1 MQRGYVFK
9 SNGAWFL
16 RFYEKQLVN
25 GATVNKQR
33 CERLAPINDDYRSK
47 RDLEPLIARIL
58 EPLNR
63 GSLPEGGLTFADFFE
78 HHFLPHVKAR
88 RKPSTVKFYKDA
100 FNNHLKKSVGDIRL
114 RDFTTAHAQRVLDGI
129 KLSHQSLLRIK
140 TAMSAA
146 FTIARQKDF
155 IRTAN
160 PITGTK
166 AEGKRSKF
174 KPHAYTLDEVAA
186 MLATLPEPA
195 RTVVAVAAFTGL
207 RHGEIRGLR
216 YEDYDGE
223 SFQVQRSIWRTHVG
237 DTKTSDSEGRVPV
250 IPFLQKIL
258 AAQSER
264 SGKTGYIFAGEKKRF
279 ALTLDNLTGRVIRP
293 MLGDAWKGWKTFRS
307 GLATNLY
314 ELGVKPKTIQAIL
327 RHARVETT
335 QHHYVIL
342 EKTKAGDAAMRKLE
356 RAVAKH
362 AANMQQAEKQ

>member
-1 MQRGYVFK
+1 MQRGYIFK

-16 RFYEKQLVN
+16 RYYEKFVVDGQSVS
-25 GATVNKQR
+25 KQR
-33 CERLAPINDDYRSK
+33 AARLAPINDDYRSK
-47 RDLEPLIARIL
+47 KDLQPLIERIL

-78 HHFLPHVKAR
+78 HHFLPHVKER
-88 RKPSTVKFYKDA
+88 RKPSTVKFYRDA
-100 FNNHLKKSVGDIRL
+100 FNNHLKHTVGDIRL
-114 RDFTTAHAQRVLDGI
+114 RDFTTAHAQSVLDRI

-155 IRTAN
+155 IRSAN

-166 AEGKRSKF
+166 AEGKRTKF
-174 KPHAYTLDEVAA
+174 KPHAYSLDEVAA
-186 MLATLPEPA
+186 MLAKLPEPA

-216 YEDYDGE
+216 WEDYDGE
-223 SFQVQRSIWRTHVG
+223 SLQVERSIWRTHVG
-237 DTKTSDSEGRVPV
+237 DTKTSDSAGRVPV

-258 AAQSER
+258 TAHGVR
-264 SGKTGYIFAGEKKRF
+264 VGRKGYIFAGEKKRF
-279 ALTLDNLTGRVIRP
+279 ALTLDNLAGRVIRP
-293 MLGDAWKGWKTFRS
+293 TLGDAWKGWHAFRR
-307 GLATNLY
+307 GQATNLY
-314 ELGVKPKTIQAIL
+314 ELGVQPKTIQAIL

-342 EKTKAGDAAMRKLE
+342 EQTKAGDAAMRKLE

-362 AANMQQAEKQ
+362 AANMQRRSS